1 MFVSKLACPF
11 TITSKKIDQAKC
23 IYCCFVTLIM
33 TLKTVHHFYS
43 SAGASPAVL
52 YKTQIN
58 NVPNESLL
66 CLKRALN
73 EEYHSSSHP
82 NHFSMALMYHHRFT
96 AAHCNR
102 SMTKHLVW
110 GLHKEPDHEQRKQSP
125 YLLFY
130 SSHITSSPKKEG
142 PIISKMHPQ

>member
-43 SAGASPAVL
+43 GAGASPAVL

-66 CLKRALN
+66 CLKRALD

-102 SMTKHLVW
+102 SMTN
-110 GLHKEPDHEQRKQSP
+110 
-125 YLLFY
+125 
-130 SSHITSSPKKEG
+130 TSYGVSTKSQTTNNVNNRL
-142 PIISKMHPQ
+142 IYCFTAAI